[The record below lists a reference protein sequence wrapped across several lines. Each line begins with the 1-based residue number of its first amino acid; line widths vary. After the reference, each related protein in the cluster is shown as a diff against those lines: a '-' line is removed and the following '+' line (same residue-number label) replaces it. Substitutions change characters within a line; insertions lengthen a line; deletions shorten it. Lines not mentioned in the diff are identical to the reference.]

1 MEREHKLAVLG
12 RIASEFRRAGI
23 TWAAGASLLLF
34 LRGRVPDFH
43 ALDLMILTADA
54 GRAGEILARLGE
66 ALPERAN
73 GPLYETEVFREYR
86 VDGVEVD
93 MMAGMTIRKDGVP
106 QDCTLYPEDIDGAA
120 EVFGERV
127 PLQRLACWVR
137 YYALMGRPEKAALA
151 AGGPGEA
158 PGRTE

>member
-43 ALDLMILTADA
+43 DLDLMILTADA

-73 GPLYETEVFREYR
+73 GPLYETEVFRE
-86 VDGVEVD
+86 
-93 MMAGMTIRKDGVP
+93 
-106 QDCTLYPEDIDGAA
+106 
-120 EVFGERV
+120 RV

>member
-1 MEREHKLAVLG
+1 MERERKLAVLG

-34 LRGRVPDFH
+34 LRGRVPDFRD
-43 ALDLMILTADA
+43 LDLMILTADA
-54 GRAGEILARLGE
+54 EKAGEILARLGE
-66 ALPERAN
+66 ALPERDN
-73 GPLYETEVFREYR
+73 GPLYGTEVFREYR

-106 QDCTLYPEDIDGAA
+106 QDCALYPEDIDGTA
-120 EVFGERV
+120 EVCGERV
-127 PLQRLACWVR
+127 PLQRLACWAR
-137 YYALMGRPEKAALA
+137 YYVLMGRPEKAALA